1 MNRLEL
7 QQNVEQLL
15 FEYADC
21 LNEKRYEEF
30 PAFFDEDDC
39 YYEIQSKENYDL
51 GLPTPLMGCY
61 SHGMVKDRIAQ
72 LVDNTLTYRRLN
84 LRHFVTNVRIVDEEA
99 ERIKVKANFLVMQS
113 DLEGVSEH
121 YLIGRYEDEIVKKGE
136 SLKFI
141 KKRAILDSFAIN
153 NMLAVPV

>member
-7 QQNVEQLL
+7 QQNIEQL
-15 FEYADC
+15 FFDYADC

-30 PAFFDEDDC
+30 PSFFDEDDC

-51 GLPTPLMGCY
+51 SLPTPIMGCY

-99 ERIKVKANFLVMQS
+99 DRIKVKANFLVMQS